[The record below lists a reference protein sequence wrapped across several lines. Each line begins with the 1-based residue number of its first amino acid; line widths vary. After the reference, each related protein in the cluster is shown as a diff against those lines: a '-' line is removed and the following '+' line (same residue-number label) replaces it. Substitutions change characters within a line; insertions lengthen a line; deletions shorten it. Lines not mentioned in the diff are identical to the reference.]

1 MTTETEERLK
11 ILAASQWEAVQ
22 MIARRMQ
29 ALYGDT
35 RDADENAALIDGPE
49 LLAVLAPLLEL
60 CEATLNLATQQNTE
74 HGLHAASG
82 MGARL
87 VDRAMGPSTD
97 ELTAVLSA
105 TEHALQKERAR
116 VGWLAGLALSVINSL
131 PDDERAVW
139 IERHG
144 ARLQAL
150 IDRDA
155 PHEDPDATP
164 GAGGTV
170 TP

>member
-1 MTTETEERLK
+1 MSETEERLK
-11 ILAASQWEAVQ
+11 VLAASHWEAVQ
-22 MIARRMQ
+22 MIAKRMQ
-29 ALYGDT
+29 GLFGDT
-35 RDADENAALIDGPE
+35 NDAPMTGGLVDGLE
-49 LLAVLAPLLEL
+49 LLAILAPMLEL
-60 CEATLNLATQQNTE
+60 SEAILDLASQQRVD
-74 HGLHAASG
+74 HSHQAATG

-87 VDRAMGPSTD
+87 VDRAMGPSSD

-116 VGWLAGLALSVINSL
+116 VGWLAGLALSLINSL

-144 ARLQAL
+144 PRLQSL
-150 IDRDA
+150 VDRDA
-155 PHEDPDATP
+155 PHEDPDAQP
-164 GAGGTV
+164 GEAV